1 MTALPNKKYISPE
14 EYLVAEREALEK
26 HEYLKGE
33 VFAMAGAKAANVEIC
48 SNLNISLGS
57 QVRNKDC
64 RSYQSDLR
72 THIPKTGLYTYPD
85 IIVVCGNLS
94 WFQTAT
100 WTRFSIPL
108 SSSKSFLPAQL
119 NMTAEQSSITIKLSI
134 RSKNTFLFGRKRS
147 GLLGTRVLTT
157 IAGY

>member
-72 THIPKTGLYTYPD
+72 THIPKTDLF
-85 IIVVCGNLS
+85 IN
-94 WFQTAT
+94 
-100 WTRFSIPL
+100 
-108 SSSKSFLPAQL
+108 
-119 NMTAEQSSITIKLSI
+119 I
-134 RSKNTFLFGRKRS
+134 RHR
-147 GLLGTRVLTT
+147 
-157 IAGY
+157 